1 MGRDKK
7 LENGYYDLT
16 PVNDADINI
25 YKEALEFSFNNKK
38 IKNIAITG
46 VYGAGKSSL
55 IESYKEKEKN
65 KYKFLHISLAHFG
78 ENENSEKKEMSLYKL
93 EAKILNQ
100 LIHQIPSE
108 KIPQTNF
115 KIKNRIDEKKIT
127 KITLGITVF
136 FLTFFHLKYFDEWN
150 SYVLKLYNLM
160 PLYYFLTFSTL
171 EISKLISGLIMII
184 VFIIFLY
191 IVIKKQ
197 SCRNLFKKLSVQGNE
212 IEISEDGNNE
222 SCFDKYL
229 NEVLYLFEQVDVDV
243 IVFEDI
249 DRFEINQIFERL
261 REINVLVNNRLN
273 NKNKT
278 LKFLYLLKDD
288 IFSSKERTKF
298 FDFIIPVI
306 PVIDSSNSYDKILE
320 MFSGKNIEES
330 FLEEVSLFIDD
341 MRLLRNIS
349 NEFKIYKGRLG
360 NINLNLN
367 NLLGAVIYK
376 NLFPR
381 DFSDLQLNQGFV
393 YHLFINKEKFIE
405 NEKKKLELKLE
416 EYDTEIE
423 KIKKV
428 YIEDKSELE
437 ELIKIFNEYPYY
449 NQELR
454 QKWKV
459 NKLPYYKEV
468 IEKKENGELK
478 KLESKKQEL
487 EIDLRKIKEKPLAQI
502 LTSENTEEIFSY
514 GSENDF
520 LEIRE
525 NKYYNLLKYLIK
537 RGYLNENYSDYMAY
551 FYGNSIKKEDKNFVL
566 DVYSGNKI
574 EWDYKL
580 ENPSLVI
587 KKLGIRYFE
596 ELGILNY
603 DLFEELLKK
612 NENKDKATRLLKTLK
627 EKKEL
632 KFLINYYRENR
643 EKKIFIIKLLE
654 EWNEFFE
661 NILVE
666 EEFSDEER
674 YLFSIDILENC
685 GKELIEKVN
694 IENILKEYIEKNPKY
709 LKIEELELE
718 KVIESFKILNI
729 KFNEINYEGSN
740 KDFFEKVY
748 ENSMYS
754 LNMSNINLML
764 KVKNN
769 IQDEELKNKN
779 YTYICKNR
787 DNELFKYID
796 ENIDEYFRVMID
808 NYNGIEDDSEIIIE
822 ILNKQELSEEL
833 KEEYIEKLK
842 TKVITISQIENKKY
856 LDRLLEK
863 ESVTY
868 STENILTYFNE
879 RKQTLNDILIN
890 FINLDEEELEFS
902 IHSPEELEKF
912 FDKFIVCNE
921 LANKV
926 YEKIVVELN
935 KICKDRKFTEI
946 ISKDKMDILIE
957 KDIIRISK
965 ENLLIIRKS
974 YKENLEFYIQ
984 KNIEKY
990 IEILDTEPDLF
1001 SQEELLLILENN
1013 TIFEKYKL
1021 KVLKMSKDTISIKNK
1036 NYSEN
1041 IKNYILDNN
1050 YDKDD
1055 FEYLVLNYENF
1066 SNTIK
1071 DKIFEFIL
1079 ESKKEFNLITENI
1092 SEKLLD
1098 LYLESSE
1105 MEKDEKLPVLLNI
1118 LDKSTEAREFKNKL
1132 KLLNLEEYKDIFR
1145 RNRTLEFEKTEFNK
1159 KLLEKLLEK
1168 DYIEKLEEKE
1178 KIEEQNSRKTYEVLT
1193 KENSLKIGEFKEK

>member
-1 MGRDKK
+1 MA
-7 LENGYYDLT
+7 ENYYDLT
-16 PVNDADINI
+16 PISNADIEV
-25 YKEALEFSFNNKK
+25 YKDTLEFGLSNKK

-55 IESYKEKEKN
+55 IESYKEQKKDT
-65 KYKFLHISLAHFG
+65 YKFLHISLAHFG
-78 ENENSEKKEMSLYKL
+78 EKEDSEKSEKEEISLYKL

-100 LIHQIPSE
+100 LIHQISSE

-136 FLTFFHLKYFDEWN
+136 FLAFFHLKYFDEW
-150 SYVLKLYNLM
+150 SLYVLKLYKLI
-160 PLYYFLTFSTL
+160 PLCYFLTFSTL

-184 VFIIFLY
+184 LFVVFLY
-191 IVIKKQ
+191 TVIKKQ
-197 SCRNLFKKLSVQGNE
+197 SCKNLFKKLSVQGNE

-229 NEVLYLFEQVDVDV
+229 NEVLYLFEQADVDV

-261 REINVLVNNRLN
+261 REINSLVNNRLI
-273 NKNKT
+273 NKDKT

-320 MFSGKNIEES
+320 MFSGENIEES

-349 NEFKIYKGRLG
+349 NEFKIYNGRLG

-367 NLLGAVIYK
+367 NLLGTVIYK

-393 YHLFINKEKFIE
+393 YHLFSNKEKFIE
-405 NEKKKLELKLE
+405 NERKKLEEKIVE
-416 EYDTEIE
+416 CDKEIE
-423 KIKKV
+423 EIKKV
-428 YIEDKSELE
+428 YIESKSELD
-437 ELIKIFNEYPYY
+437 ELKEICEHSYY
-449 NQELR
+449 ETRASLKD
-454 QKWKV
+454 KWKV
-459 NKLPYYKEV
+459 NKLPYYKEL
-468 IEKKENGELK
+468 IEKKENGEVE
-478 KLESKKQEL
+478 KLESQKK
-487 EIDLRKIKEKPLAQI
+487 EIEFEIRKIKEKSLAQI
-502 LTSENTEEIFSY
+502 LTSENTEEIFSC
-514 GSENDF
+514 GNENGF

-551 FYGNSIKKEDKNFVL
+551 FYRNSIKKEDKNFIL

-587 KKLGIRYFE
+587 RKLGIQYFE
-596 ELGILNY
+596 ELGVLNY

-612 NENKDKATRLLKTLK
+612 NENEDKVTRLLKTLK

-643 EKKIFIIKLLE
+643 EKKIFIMKLLK
-654 EWNEFFE
+654 EWNEFFK

-685 GKELIEKVN
+685 SKELIEKVN
-694 IENILKEYIEKNPKY
+694 IEDNLKEYIEKNPKY

-718 KVIESFKILNI
+718 KVIESFKTLNI
-729 KFNEINYEGSN
+729 KFNEINYEDSN

-754 LNMSNINLML
+754 LNISNINLML
-764 KVKNN
+764 KVINN

-787 DNELFKYID
+787 NNELFRYID
-796 ENIDEYFRVMID
+796 ENIDDYFRVIID
-808 NYNGIEDDSEIIIE
+808 NYDDIEDDSEIVIE
-822 ILNKQELSEEL
+822 ILNKVELNEEL

-842 TKVITISQIENKKY
+842 TKITGISKIENKKY
-856 LDRLLEK
+856 LDRILEK
-863 ESVTY
+863 ENVIYTSG
-868 STENILTYFNE
+868 NILTYFNE

-902 IHSPEELEKF
+902 NYSNEELEKF
-912 FDKFIVCNE
+912 FDRFIVCNE
-921 LANKV
+921 LDNEV
-926 YEKIVVELN
+926 YKKTIVKLT
-935 KICKDRKFTEI
+935 KICGERKFTTT

-957 KDIIRISK
+957 TDIIEISK
-965 ENLLIIRKS
+965 ENLLSMRKS
-974 YKENLEFYIQ
+974 YKENIEFYIQ

-990 IEILDTEPDLF
+990 IEILNTESTLF
-1001 SQEELLLILENN
+1001 SKEELLLILENN
-1013 TIFEKYKL
+1013 NISEKNKL
-1021 KVLKMSKDTISIKNK
+1021 EVLEMSKETISIKNK

-1041 IKNYILDNN
+1041 IKNYILDNK
-1050 YDKDD
+1050 YDKND

-1066 SNTIK
+1066 SDTIK
-1071 DKIFEFIL
+1071 DKIFKFIL
-1079 ESKKEFNLITENI
+1079 ESKKEFNLIIEGV

-1105 MEKDEKLPVLLNI
+1105 IEKDEKLSVLLNI
-1118 LDKSTEAREFKNKL
+1118 LDKSAEAREFKNKL
-1132 KLLNLEEYKDIFR
+1132 NLLNLEEYKNIFR
-1145 RNRTLEFEKTEFNK
+1145 RSRTLEFEKTEFNK
-1159 KLLEKLLEK
+1159 KLLGKLLEK

-1178 KIEEQNSRKTYEVLT
+1178 KIEEESSRKVYEVST
-1193 KENSLKIGEFKEK
+1193 KENPLKIGRFKKI

>member
-1 MGRDKK
+1 MA
-7 LENGYYDLT
+7 ENYYDLT
-16 PVNDADINI
+16 PINDADIEV
-25 YKEALEFSFNNKK
+25 YKDALEFGFSNEK
-38 IKNIAITG
+38 IRNIAITG

-55 IESYKEKEKN
+55 IESYKEQKKD

-78 ENENSEKKEMSLYKL
+78 EKEDSEKKEISLYKL

-115 KIKNRIDEKKIT
+115 KIKNRIAEKKII
-127 KITLGITVF
+127 KITLGIILF
-136 FLTFFHLKYFDEWN
+136 FLAFFHLKYFDKW
-150 SYVLKLYNLM
+150 SLYVLKLHKLI
-160 PLYYFLTFSTL
+160 PSYYFLTFSTL
-171 EISKLISGLIMII
+171 EISKLISGLIMIV

-191 IVIKKQ
+191 TLIKKQ
-197 SCRNLFKKLSVQGNE
+197 SCKNLFKKLSVQGNE

-229 NEVLYLFEQVDVDV
+229 NEVLYLFEQADVDV

-261 REINVLVNNRLN
+261 REINTLVNNRLKN
-273 NKNKT
+273 ENKT

-320 MFSGKNIEES
+320 MFSGENIEES

-367 NLLGAVIYK
+367 NLLGIVIYK

-393 YHLFINKEKFIE
+393 YYLFSNEEKFIE
-405 NEKKKLELKLE
+405 NERKKLDEKIV
-416 EYDTEIE
+416 EYDKEIE

-428 YIEDKSELE
+428 YIENKSELE
-437 ELIKIFNEYPYY
+437 ELEKICSEYSYY
-449 NQELR
+449 TQSLR
-454 QKWKV
+454 EEWRF
-459 NKLPYYKEV
+459 NKLPYYKEL
-468 IEKKENGELK
+468 IEKKEKGEVE
-478 KLESKKQEL
+478 KLESQKK
-487 EIDLRKIKEKPLAQI
+487 EIEFEIRKIKEKSLVQI
-502 LTSENTEEIFSY
+502 LTSENTEEIFSC
-514 GSENDF
+514 GSESGF

-580 ENPSLVI
+580 KNPSLVI
-587 KKLGIRYFE
+587 RKLGIQYFE

-632 KFLINYYRENR
+632 KFLINYYRENK
-643 EKKIFIIKLLE
+643 EKKIFIIKLLK
-654 EWNEFFE
+654 EWNEFFK

-666 EEFSDEER
+666 EEFSAEER

-685 GKELIEKVN
+685 SKELIEKVN

-718 KVIESFKILNI
+718 KVIESFKTLNI
-729 KFNEINYEGSN
+729 KFNEINYEDSN

-754 LNMSNINLML
+754 LNISNINLML
-764 KVKNN
+764 KVING

-787 DNELFKYID
+787 NNELFRYID
-796 ENIDEYFRVMID
+796 ENIDDYFRLIID
-808 NYNGIEDDSEIIIE
+808 NYNDIEDDSEIVIE
-822 ILNKQELSEEL
+822 VLNKVELSEEL
-833 KEEYIEKLK
+833 KKEYIEKLK
-842 TKVITISQIENKKY
+842 TKITDISKIENKKY
-856 LDRLLEK
+856 LDRILEK
-863 ESVTY
+863 ENVIYTSG
-868 STENILTYFNE
+868 NILTYFNE

-902 IHSPEELEKF
+902 NYSNEKLEKF
-912 FDKFIVCNE
+912 FDSFIVCNE
-921 LANKV
+921 LDNEV
-926 YEKIVVELN
+926 YKKIIGELGWQFEN
-935 KICKDRKFTEI
+935 GNFPTT

-957 KDIIRISK
+957 KDIVVISK
-965 ENLLIIRKS
+965 ENLLSIRKS
-974 YKENLEFYIQ
+974 YKENIEFYIQ

-990 IEILDTEPDLF
+990 IEILNTESTLF
-1001 SQEELLLILENN
+1001 LKEELLLILENN
-1013 TIFEKYKL
+1013 NISEKNKL
-1021 KVLKMSKDTISIKNK
+1021 EVLEMSKETISIKNK

-1041 IKNYILDNN
+1041 IRNYILDNN
-1050 YDKDD
+1050 YDKND

-1066 SNTIK
+1066 SDTIK
-1071 DKIFEFIL
+1071 DKIFKFIL
-1079 ESKKEFNLITENI
+1079 ESKKEFNLIIEEV

-1105 MEKDEKLPVLLNI
+1105 IEKDEKLLVLLNI
-1118 LDKSTEAREFKNKL
+1118 LDKSAEPREFKNKL
-1132 KLLNLEEYKDIFR
+1132 NLLNLEEYKDIFR
-1145 RNRTLEFEKTEFNK
+1145 RSRTLEFEKIEFNK

-1168 DYIEKLEEKE
+1168 DYIEKLEERE
-1178 KIEEQNSRKTYEVLT
+1178 KIEEENSRKVYEVLT
-1193 KENSLKIGEFKEK
+1193 KENPLKIGRVKEK

>member
-1 MGRDKK
+1 MA
-7 LENGYYDLT
+7 ENYYDLT
-16 PVNDADINI
+16 PINDADIEV
-25 YKEALEFSFNNKK
+25 YKDALEFGFSNEK
-38 IKNIAITG
+38 IRNIAITG

-55 IESYKEKEKN
+55 IESYKEQKKDT
-65 KYKFLHISLAHFG
+65 YKFLHISLAHFG
-78 ENENSEKKEMSLYKL
+78 EKEDSEKSEKEEISLYKL

-100 LIHQIPSE
+100 LIHQISSE

-136 FLTFFHLKYFDEWN
+136 FLAFFHLKYFNEW
-150 SYVLKLYNLM
+150 SLYVLKLYKLI
-160 PLYYFLTFSTL
+160 PLYYFLAFSTL

-184 VFIIFLY
+184 VFVMFLY
-191 IVIKKQ
+191 TLIKKQ
-197 SCRNLFKKLSVQGNE
+197 SCKNLFKKLSVQGNE

-229 NEVLYLFEQVDVDV
+229 NEVLYLFEQADVDV

-261 REINVLVNNRLN
+261 REINSLVNNRLN
-273 NKNKT
+273 NEGKT

-320 MFSGKNIEES
+320 IFFGENIEES

-367 NLLGAVIYK
+367 NLLGTVIYK

-393 YHLFINKEKFIE
+393 YYLFSNKEKFIE
-405 NEKKKLELKLE
+405 NERKKLEEKIV
-416 EYDTEIE
+416 EYDKEIDE
-423 KIKKV
+423 IKKV
-428 YIEDKSELE
+428 YIENKSELE
-437 ELIKIFNEYPYY
+437 ELEKICSEYSHY
-449 NQELR
+449 NQSLR
-454 QKWKV
+454 QEWRV
-459 NKLPYYKEV
+459 NKLPYYKEL
-468 IEKKENGELK
+468 IEKKEKGEVE
-478 KLESKKQEL
+478 KLESQKK
-487 EIDLRKIKEKPLAQI
+487 EIEFKIRKIKEKSLAQI
-502 LTSENTEEIFSY
+502 LTSENTEEIFFY
-514 GSENDF
+514 GSEKEF

-566 DVYSGNKI
+566 DVYSRNKI

-587 KKLGIRYFE
+587 RKLGIQYFE
-596 ELGILNY
+596 ELGVLNY

-612 NENKDKATRLLKTLK
+612 NENEDKVTRLLKTLK

-643 EKKIFIIKLLE
+643 EKKIFIIKLSK
-654 EWNEFFE
+654 EWNEFFK

-685 GKELIEKVN
+685 SKELIEKVN
-694 IENILKEYIEKNPKY
+694 IEDILKEYIEKNPKY

-718 KVIESFKILNI
+718 KVIESFKTLNI
-729 KFNEINYEGSN
+729 KFNEINYEDSN

-754 LNMSNINLML
+754 LNISNINLML
-764 KVKNN
+764 KVENN

-779 YTYICKNR
+779 YTHICKNR
-787 DNELFKYID
+787 NNELFRYID
-796 ENIDEYFRVMID
+796 ENIDDYFRVIID
-808 NYNGIEDDSEIIIE
+808 NYNDIEDDSEIVIE
-822 ILNKQELSEEL
+822 ILNKVELNEEL

-842 TKVITISQIENKKY
+842 TKITDISKIENKKY
-856 LDRLLEK
+856 LDRILEK
-863 ESVTY
+863 ENVIYTSG
-868 STENILTYFNE
+868 NILTYFNE

-890 FINLDEEELEFS
+890 FINLNEDELEFS
-902 IHSPEELEKF
+902 NYSAEELEKF
-912 FDKFIVCNE
+912 FDRFIVCNE
-921 LANKV
+921 LDNEV
-926 YEKIVVELN
+926 YKKIIGELGWHFESGN
-935 KICKDRKFTEI
+935 FPTTIL
-946 ISKDKMDILIE
+946 KDKMDILIE
-957 KDIIRISK
+957 KDIVVISK
-965 ENLLIIRKS
+965 ENLLSIRKS
-974 YKENLEFYIQ
+974 YKENIEFYIQ

-990 IEILDTEPDLF
+990 IEILNTEPILF
-1001 SQEELLLILENN
+1001 LKEELLLILENN
-1013 TIFEKYKL
+1013 NISEKNKL
-1021 KVLKMSKDTISIKNK
+1021 KVLEMSKETISIKNK

-1050 YDKDD
+1050 YDKND

-1066 SNTIK
+1066 SDTIK
-1071 DKIFEFIL
+1071 DKIFKFIL
-1079 ESKKEFNLITENI
+1079 ESKKEFNLIIEEV

-1105 MEKDEKLPVLLNI
+1105 IEKDEKLSVLLNI

-1132 KLLNLEEYKDIFR
+1132 NLLNLEEYKNIFR
-1145 RNRTLEFEKTEFNK
+1145 RSRTLEFEKTEFNK

-1168 DYIEKLEEKE
+1168 DYIEKLEERE
-1178 KIEEQNSRKTYEVLT
+1178 KIEEESNRKVYEILT
-1193 KENSLKIGEFKEK
+1193 KENPLKIGRVKEK

>member
-1 MGRDKK
+1 M
-7 LENGYYDLT
+7 
-16 PVNDADINI
+16 
-25 YKEALEFSFNNKK
+25 
-38 IKNIAITG
+38 
-46 VYGAGKSSL
+46 
-55 IESYKEKEKN
+55 
-65 KYKFLHISLAHFG
+65 
-78 ENENSEKKEMSLYKL
+78 
-93 EAKILNQ
+93 
-100 LIHQIPSE
+100 
-108 KIPQTNF
+108 
-115 KIKNRIDEKKIT
+115 
-127 KITLGITVF
+127 
-136 FLTFFHLKYFDEWN
+136 
-150 SYVLKLYNLM
+150 
-160 PLYYFLTFSTL
+160 
-171 EISKLISGLIMII
+171 
-184 VFIIFLY
+184 
-191 IVIKKQ
+191 
-197 SCRNLFKKLSVQGNE
+197 
-212 IEISEDGNNE
+212 
-222 SCFDKYL
+222 
-229 NEVLYLFEQVDVDV
+229 YLFEQADVDV

-261 REINVLVNNRLN
+261 REINTLVNNRLKN
-273 NKNKT
+273 ENKI

-320 MFSGKNIEES
+320 MFSGENIEES

-367 NLLGAVIYK
+367 NLLGIVIYK

-393 YHLFINKEKFIE
+393 YYLFSNEEKFIE
-405 NEKKKLELKLE
+405 NERKKLDEKIV
-416 EYDTEIE
+416 EYDKEIE

-428 YIEDKSELE
+428 YIESKSELD
-437 ELIKIFNEYPYY
+437 ELEKICSEYSHYS
-449 NQELR
+449 QSLR
-454 QKWKV
+454 QEWRL
-459 NKLPYYKEV
+459 NKLPYYKEL
-468 IEKKENGELK
+468 IEKKEKGEVE
-478 KLESKKQEL
+478 KLESQKK
-487 EIDLRKIKEKPLAQI
+487 EIEFEIRKIKEKSLVQI
-502 LTSENTEEIFSY
+502 LTSENTEEIFSC
-514 GSENDF
+514 GSESGF

-587 KKLGIRYFE
+587 RKLGIQYFE

-632 KFLINYYRENR
+632 KFLINYYRENK
-643 EKKIFIIKLLE
+643 EKKIFIIKLLK
-654 EWNEFFE
+654 EWNEFFK

-666 EEFSDEER
+666 EEFSAEER

-685 GKELIEKVN
+685 SKELIEKVN

-718 KVIESFKILNI
+718 KVIESFKTLNI
-729 KFNEINYEGSN
+729 KFNEINYEDSN

-754 LNMSNINLML
+754 LNISNINLML
-764 KVKNN
+764 KVINS

-787 DNELFKYID
+787 NNELFRYID
-796 ENIDEYFRVMID
+796 ENIDDYFRLIID
-808 NYNGIEDDSEIIIE
+808 NYNDIEDDSEIVIE
-822 ILNKQELSEEL
+822 VLNKVELSEEL
-833 KEEYIEKLK
+833 KKEYIEKLK
-842 TKVITISQIENKKY
+842 TKITDISKIENKKY
-856 LDRLLEK
+856 LDRILEK
-863 ESVTY
+863 ENVIYTSG
-868 STENILTYFNE
+868 NILTYFNE

-902 IHSPEELEKF
+902 NYSNEKLEKF
-912 FDKFIVCNE
+912 FDSFIVCNE
-921 LANKV
+921 LDNEV
-926 YEKIVVELN
+926 YKKIIGELGWQFEN
-935 KICKDRKFTEI
+935 GNFPTT
-946 ISKDKMDILIE
+946 ISKNKMDILIE
-957 KDIIRISK
+957 KDIVVISK
-965 ENLLIIRKS
+965 ENLLSIRKS
-974 YKENLEFYIQ
+974 YKENIEFYIQ

-990 IEILDTEPDLF
+990 IEILNTESTLF
-1001 SQEELLLILENN
+1001 LKEELLLILENN
-1013 TIFEKYKL
+1013 NISEKNKL
-1021 KVLKMSKDTISIKNK
+1021 EVLEMSKETISIKNK

-1041 IKNYILDNN
+1041 IRNYILDNN
-1050 YDKDD
+1050 YDKND

-1066 SNTIK
+1066 SDTIK
-1071 DKIFEFIL
+1071 DKIFKFIL
-1079 ESKKEFNLITENI
+1079 ESKKEFNLIIEEV

-1105 MEKDEKLPVLLNI
+1105 IEKDEKLLVLLNI
-1118 LDKSTEAREFKNKL
+1118 LDKSAEPREFKNKL
-1132 KLLNLEEYKDIFR
+1132 NLLNLEEYKDIFR
-1145 RNRTLEFEKTEFNK
+1145 RSRTLEFEKIEFNK

-1168 DYIEKLEEKE
+1168 DYIEKLEERE
-1178 KIEEQNSRKTYEVLT
+1178 KIEEENSRKVYKVLT
-1193 KENSLKIGEFKEK
+1193 KENPLKIGKAKEK